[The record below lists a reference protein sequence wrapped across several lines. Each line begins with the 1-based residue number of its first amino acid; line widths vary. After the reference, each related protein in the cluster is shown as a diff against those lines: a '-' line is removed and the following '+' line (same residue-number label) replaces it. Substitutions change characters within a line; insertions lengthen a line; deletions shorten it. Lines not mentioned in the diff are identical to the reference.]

1 MVIFMEN
8 FDLASPNKILTDVS
22 TDWNTFV
29 VSYLDNDAHCIYAY
43 TDNYE

>member
-22 TDWNTFV
+22 TDWKYIRSF
-29 VSYLDNDAHCIYAY
+29 IPW
-43 TDNYE
+43 